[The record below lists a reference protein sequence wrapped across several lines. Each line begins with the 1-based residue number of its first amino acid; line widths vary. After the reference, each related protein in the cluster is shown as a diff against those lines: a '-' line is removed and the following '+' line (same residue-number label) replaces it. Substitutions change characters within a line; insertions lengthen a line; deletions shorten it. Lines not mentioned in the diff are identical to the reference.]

1 MTTPTSSKDIVHV
14 TQDSHLG
21 DALALLAPSDYVAVD
36 TEFLREKTYFAKL
49 CLVQLANDKG
59 VVVVDVLALSTLG
72 PLLDFIYDPKRLKVL
87 HAARQDLEVLSQAY
101 QKHNPTL
108 PVTIPAPIFDTQVA
122 AGLLG
127 LPGQIGYGD
136 LLDKKL
142 HVQLAKG
149 LARTDW
155 SHRPLSNEQLHYAA
169 DDVRYLWPLYQKLR
183 HELQQQNRLP
193 WLQAETLLL
202 EDPALYETL
211 PENAWQRLKGTQQLQ
226 PQQRA
231 ALKALAAWRE
241 ARAIEK
247 DKPRGWI
254 LSDESLRDI
263 SEILPTSKE
272 ALTKIRDLSEGLVNK
287 SGDTILQLVSAS
299 QANAANELP
308 ANDFRPTSKQQ
319 GDVSRLMRK
328 MRLIAEDNSIS
339 PELLMP
345 RRHIEQLVFF
355 NRRDAFVEGWRAD
368 AIGKQLLAEFEKI
381 QQGK

>member
-1 MTTPTSSKDIVHV
+1 
-14 TQDSHLG
+14 
-21 DALALLAPSDYVAVD
+21 LLAPSDFVAVD

-49 CLVQLANDKG
+49 CLVQLANDRG
-59 VVVVDVLALSTLG
+59 VVVVDVLALSTLT

-101 QKHNPTL
+101 QKHNPAL
-108 PVTIPAPIFDTQVA
+108 PVSIPAPIFDTQVA

-136 LLDKKL
+136 LLSKKI

-155 SHRPLSNEQLHYAA
+155 SRRPLSHEQLVYAA
-169 DDVRYLWPLYQKLR
+169 DDVRYLWPLYQKLCN
-183 HELQQQNRLP
+183 ELQQQNRLT
-193 WLQAETLLL
+193 WLQAETALLA
-202 EDPALYETL
+202 DPALYETL

-263 SEILPTSKE
+263 SETLPTSKE
-272 ALTKIRDLSEGLVNK
+272 ALTNIRDLSQGVAIK
-287 SGDTILQLVSAS
+287 SGDALLQLVTAS
-299 QANAANELP
+299 QANAATELP
-308 ANDFRPTSKQQ
+308 ANDFRPTPQQ
-319 GDVSRLMRK
+319 QRHVTRIMQRV
-328 MRLIAEDNSIS
+328 RLIAEDIAVSS
-339 PELLMP
+339 ELLAT
-345 RRHIEQLVFF
+345 RRDVEQLVYF
-355 NRRDAFVEGWRAD
+355 NKQDAFVEGWRKD
-368 AIGKQLLAEFEKI
+368 VIGKQVLAEFEKI